1 MSDLVRAQSDGDQA
15 MPQQAAPRATTPPPP
30 PPPPPGVGPPAPPQ
44 STAPAPAPTASVP
57 SGSTTA
63 ASVPSDPS
71 STTPDS
77 TNAAPSLAPVDPRAQ
92 PILDPDDLSRPFAPL
107 RSDPPPQ
114 LYSTWWLRYS
124 LFLTLLVA
132 IAVVLLTEYGSAPA
146 DLATQPLVVA
156 PHLLAAVLLVSWS
169 ALAMLG
175 AGRLVPSTHYNHR
188 ASAPVAVLLWLIAFL
203 APFGAFRVAD
213 WARDRFSDPAD
224 DVAVVMTT
232 VAAVMICF
240 VLVWLPF
247 RYHARQ
253 GHRIGASSR
262 PLLEWFWA
270 PLFAAIGGIII
281 TAFGL
286 HDLLLEDGLT
296 ASERTLQVAVLYGLP
311 ALVFAL
317 STWRATTV
325 FDEVID
331 IRWRTWRS
339 EWDQTLHEMAAQP
352 TPGPELGEQQS
363 K

>member
-1 MSDLVRAQSDGDQA
+1 MSDPLPAQSDGDQG
-15 MPQQAAPRATTPPPP
+15 MLPQAAPQETPPPP
-30 PPPPPGVGPPAPPQ
+30 PPPPPAGVGPPTPPL
-44 STAPAPAPTASVP
+44 STAPPTNSAPL
-57 SGSTTA
+57 GSTPA
-63 ASVPSDPS
+63 ASVS
-71 STTPDS
+71 SGSASAIPVPTGS
-77 TNAAPSLAPVDPRAQ
+77 APSLAPVDPRAQ

-132 IAVVLLTEYGSAPA
+132 IAVVLLTEYGSASA

-156 PHLLAAVLLVSWS
+156 THLLAAVLLVSWS

-188 ASAPVAVLLWLIAFL
+188 ASAPVVVLLWLIAFL

-224 DVAVVMTT
+224 DVAVVMIT

-240 VLVWLPF
+240 ILVWLPF

-253 GHRIGASSR
+253 GHRIGAPSR
-262 PLLEWFWA
+262 PILEWFWA

-311 ALVFAL
+311 AFVFAL

-325 FDEVID
+325 IDEVVD

-352 TPGPELGEQQS
+352 TPGPELGDQS
-363 K
+363 E

>member
-1 MSDLVRAQSDGDQA
+1 VDS
-15 MPQQAAPRATTPPPP
+15 
-30 PPPPPGVGPPAPPQ
+30 
-44 STAPAPAPTASVP
+44 AS
-57 SGSTTA
+57 
-63 ASVPSDPS
+63 
-71 STTPDS
+71 
-77 TNAAPSLAPVDPRAQ
+77 APSLAPVEPRVLAS
-92 PILDPDDLSRPFAPL
+92 LDPDDFSKPFAPL

-124 LFLTLLVA
+124 LFLTLLVT
-132 IAVVLLTEYGSAPA
+132 IAVVLLAEYGSGPGG
-146 DLATQPLVVA
+146 LATHPLVVA
-156 PHLLAAVLLVSWS
+156 SHLLAAVLLVSWS

-188 ASAPVAVLLWLIAFL
+188 SSAPVVVLLWLVAFM
-203 APFGAFRVAD
+203 APLGALRITD
-213 WARDRFSDPAD
+213 WARDRFSDPSD
-224 DVAVVMTT
+224 DVAAVMIT
-232 VAAVMICF
+232 VAAVMVCF
-240 VLVWLPF
+240 ILVWLPF

-253 GHRIGASSR
+253 GHRIGAPAR
-262 PLLEWFWA
+262 PILEWFWA

-325 FDEVID
+325 IDEVID

-339 EWDQTLHEMAAQP
+339 EWEQTLHEMAAQP
-352 TPGPELGEQQS
+352 APRPELGDRQQPG
-363 K
+363 